1 MMPKL
6 PDTLIFRTEED
17 GAYYGA
23 EDIQIKPLEP
33 MKSWEIKYDGR
44 MK

>member
-1 MMPKL
+1 MTPRL
-6 PDTLIFRTEED
+6 PDTITFRTEED

-23 EDIQIKPLEP
+23 EGIQLKPLKP
-33 MKSWEIKYDGR
+33 MKSWEIIYNGK